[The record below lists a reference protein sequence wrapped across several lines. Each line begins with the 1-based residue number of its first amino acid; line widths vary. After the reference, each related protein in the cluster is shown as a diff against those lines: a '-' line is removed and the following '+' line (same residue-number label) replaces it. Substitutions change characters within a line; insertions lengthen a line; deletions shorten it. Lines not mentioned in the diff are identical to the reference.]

1 MFILVEG
8 KADVLASRDGVQ
20 AHVATLAAGD
30 CFGEMSLLTGEPR
43 SATISAITDCEVVE
57 IGKAVLQ
64 KSLKENP
71 QLVTQ
76 LGELLAKRR
85 LETEGVFGSLPK
97 TDLIQKQKQYTDGF
111 LHRLRVFFEL

>member
-8 KADVLASRDGVQ
+8 KADVLATRDRVQ

-43 SATISAITDCEVVE
+43 SATVTAATDCEVVE

-76 LGELLAKRR
+76 LGELLAKRKM
-85 LETEGVFGSLPK
+85 ETEGILEKTPK
-97 TDLIQKQKQYTDGF
+97 TELIQKQKQYTEGF
-111 LHRLRVFFEL
+111 LSKLRQFFEL